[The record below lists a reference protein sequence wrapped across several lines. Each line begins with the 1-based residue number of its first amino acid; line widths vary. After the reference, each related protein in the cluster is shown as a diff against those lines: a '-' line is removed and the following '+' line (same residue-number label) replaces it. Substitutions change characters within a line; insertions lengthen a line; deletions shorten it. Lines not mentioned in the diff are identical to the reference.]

1 MTTTTDKDAPITLST
16 GRTVTFKREE
26 NGSRTASIGGT
37 ATENGEQMTEAE
49 WQELCAIFKEEN
61 AKSAVKVR
69 ELKRKAREEWIAAHP
84 HA

>member
-1 MTTTTDKDAPITLST
+1 MTTISKDAPITLST
-16 GRTVTFKREE
+16 GRVVTFRREA

-37 ATENGEQMTEAE
+37 ATENGAGMTDED
-49 WQELCAIFKEEN
+49 WQELCAIFKAEN
-61 AKSAVKVR
+61 AKSAAKVR

>member
-1 MTTTTDKDAPITLST
+1 MEATDKDAPITLST
-16 GRTVTFKREE
+16 GRVVTFKREE

-37 ATENGEQMTEAE
+37 ATENGAGMTEE
-49 WQELCAIFKEEN
+49 DWQELCAIFRAEN
-61 AKSAVKVR
+61 DKTAAKVR

>member
-1 MTTTTDKDAPITLST
+1 MTTTDKDAPITLAN
-16 GRTVTFKREE
+16 GRVVTFKREE

-37 ATENGEQMTEAE
+37 ATENGAGMTDEE
-49 WQELCAIFKEEN
+49 WQELCAIFKAEN
-61 AKSAVKVR
+61 AQSAAKVR